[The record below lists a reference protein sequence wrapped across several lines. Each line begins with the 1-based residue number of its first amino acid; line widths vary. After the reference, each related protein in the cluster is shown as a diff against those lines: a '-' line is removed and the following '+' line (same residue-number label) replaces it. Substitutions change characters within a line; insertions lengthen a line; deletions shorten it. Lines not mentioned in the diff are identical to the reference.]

1 MKKITLLL
9 AGLFISTVMFG
20 QFTIGP
26 QVGYT
31 SSTLSYNK
39 NDIQS
44 ALKSNL
50 VLGVFARIGKKV
62 YLQPEL
68 NYLTQGSVFKFGDGT
83 EQTAN
88 LKSIQV
94 PLSLGVKLVD
104 AKVVKVRLFG
114 GATANFIVNKDIST
128 STLVSTTG
136 DYLTASNFKDANY
149 QYQVGVGVD
158 VLMFALDVKYYGPLD
173 KLVNGSVTYNSQTHT
188 VDAGSSVFMVTLGW
202 KLF

>member
-20 QFTIGP
+20 QFTFGP

-39 NDIQS
+39 SDIQS
-44 ALKSNL
+44 ALKSNMVVGL
-50 VLGVFARIGKKV
+50 FARIGKKV

-68 NYLTQGSVFKFGDGT
+68 NYLTQGSVFNFADGT
-83 EQTAN
+83 QQTAN

-114 GATANFIVNKDIST
+114 GGTANFVVNKDLSYKDI
-128 STLVSTTG
+128 VQTTG
-136 DYLTASNFKDANY
+136 SYLTADNFKNANF

-173 KLVNGSVTYNSQTHT
+173 NLVNGTVTYNNQT